1 MAGKGTSNFKS
12 LARVSITRGSM
23 VIGVEKRGLADD
35 EEPNDVSFDGGVGE
49 SPNEGVLKAMTG
61 AR

>member
-35 EEPNDVSFDGGVGE
+35 EPNDVSFDEGVGE
-49 SPNEGVLKAMTG
+49 SPIEGELKAMAG
-61 AR
+61 ER